1 MSAEWETVPHDEA
14 AADRLAGETG
24 IPLCVSR
31 ILVSRGIETPDEANR
46 FLRPRLSDL
55 SDPFLL
61 HGVRDAVARIR
72 EAFDGRESIV
82 VFGDYDA
89 DGVTATALL
98 VSVLRRLG
106 GRVDYFI
113 PSRLEEGYGM
123 SVEALRRCLREKS
136 PSLIVAVDCGS
147 SSGAAVREAGSAGV
161 CVVVT
166 DHHEIDRE
174 GPAPCT
180 VVNPK
185 LGAPVA
191 AEHLCAAGVV
201 FKLCHALLKQGME
214 EGGEADVPRP
224 DLRDYLDLVAV
235 GTISDVVPLVGENRT
250 LARHGLGRLNE
261 TTSVG
266 LKALA
271 DVAGVSGEMDCY
283 HVAFMLGPRLNAA
296 GRMASADAAVELLL
310 ETDVARAAE
319 LARVLDRANAERKE
333 AESAVLDAAVHDV
346 ESRFDD
352 ATLFGIVTGGSG
364 WHTGTVGIVAS
375 RLVERFDRPAV
386 VIGFGEDG
394 EGRGSCRSDGRVDIL
409 AVLQGCADVLTAFG
423 GHKMAGGVTL
433 DRGRLEE
440 FRQRF
445 NEGCRLAQDGVRGAR
460 TIRVDGWVTLGET
473 DDTLFESLRLMG
485 PFGMGNPTP
494 VLGARNVRFVGEP
507 RIVGKNHLKGT
518 VASGG
523 AQMDVIGFR
532 MGDCSVP
539 DDAID
544 VLFKLGDNTFRGRRS
559 LQLRLKD
566 LRASGKEG

>member
-1 MSAEWETVPHDEA
+1 MSTDWETVSCDHE
-14 AADRLAGETG
+14 AADRLADETG
-24 IPLCVSR
+24 LPTCLSR
-31 ILVSRGIETPDEANR
+31 ILVSRGIVTPEDANR

-61 HGVRDAVARIR
+61 HGMTEAVEQIR
-72 EAFDGRESIV
+72 RALDERTNIV

-89 DGVTATALL
+89 DGVTATAIL
-98 VSVLRRLG
+98 VNVLRRMG
-106 GRVDYFI
+106 GLVDYFI

-123 SVEALRRCLREKS
+123 SVDALQRCLEEKS
-136 PSLIVAVDCGS
+136 PSLIVTVDCGS
-147 SSGAAVREAGSAGV
+147 SSTEAVREAVSRGV
-161 CVVVT
+161 AVVVT
-166 DHHEIDRE
+166 DHHEIDAE

-185 LGAPVA
+185 LGAPETA
-191 AEHLCAAGVV
+191 QHLCAAGVV
-201 FKLCHALLKQGME
+201 FKLCHALLKRGIE
-214 EGGEADVPRP
+214 TAGDSVPQL
-224 DLRDYLDLVAV
+224 DLREYLDLVAV
-235 GTISDVVPLVGENRT
+235 GTIADVVPLVGENRT
-250 LARHGLGRLNE
+250 LARHGLIRLNE

-271 DVAGVSGEMDCY
+271 EVAGVGGVECY
-283 HVAFMLGPRLNAA
+283 HVAFMLAPRLNAA
-296 GRMASADAAVELLL
+296 GRMARADAAVELLL
-310 ETDVARAAE
+310 DSNPSRAAD
-319 LARVLDRANAERKE
+319 LARQLDRANAERKE
-333 AESAVLDAAVHDV
+333 TEVAVLDAAVRDV

-352 ATLFGIVTGGSG
+352 AATFGIVAGDSG

-394 EGRGSCRSDGRVDIL
+394 EGRGSCRSDGIVDIL
-409 AVLQGCADVLTAFG
+409 AVLEQCADVLTAFG

-433 DRGRLEE
+433 DRDKLEE

-445 NEGCRLAQDGVRGAR
+445 NEGCRVVQNGVRGVRR
-460 TIRVDGWVTLGET
+460 TRVDAWVTLGEA
-473 DDTLFESLRLMG
+473 DDALLESLGLLG

-494 VLGARNVRFVGEP
+494 VFGTRSVRFVGKP

-518 VASGG
+518 VASAG

-532 MGDCSVP
+532 MGDRSVP
-539 DDAID
+539 EDAID
-544 VLFKLGDNTFRGRRS
+544 VLFKLGENTFRGRRS

-566 LRASGKEG
+566 LRGSREEG